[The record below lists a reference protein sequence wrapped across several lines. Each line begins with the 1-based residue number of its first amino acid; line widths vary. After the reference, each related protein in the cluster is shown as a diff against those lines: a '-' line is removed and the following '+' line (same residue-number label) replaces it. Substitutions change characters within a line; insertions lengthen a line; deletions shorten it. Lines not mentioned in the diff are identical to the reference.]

1 MRKGGIKLVLITGAR
16 VSTLLQRMAYLPA
29 ADAYICENG
38 GRIFYP
44 GSSLP
49 LALPVTEDM
58 QWRHKHNATGTFQ
71 FLCMSCTFCFPHA
84 IWSSEA
90 ELHTCVPLVGPSSHQ
105 MTPRASSRQ
114 VHSYVCLSRLCAVL
128 SDKCWQCTAQALNL

>member
-1 MRKGGIKLVLITGAR
+1 MRQGGIKLVLITGAR

-49 LALPVTEDM
+49 LALPIMEDM
-58 QWRHKHNATGTFQ
+58 EWRNKHNSTGNLLALSLQ
-71 FLCMSCTFCFPHA
+71 RHAEVFLTGKWHNVA
-84 IWSSEA
+84 
-90 ELHTCVPLVGPSSHQ
+90 
-105 MTPRASSRQ
+105 
-114 VHSYVCLSRLCAVL
+114 
-128 SDKCWQCTAQALNL
+128 

>member
-44 GSSLP
+44 DSSLP

-58 QWRHKHNATGTFQ
+58 QWRHKHNATGMSQRLCTPCTLC
-71 FLCMSCTFCFPHA
+71 FLYAT
-84 IWSSEA
+84 WSNEV
-90 ELHTCVPLVGPSSHQ
+90 ELHTCV
-105 MTPRASSRQ
+105 A
-114 VHSYVCLSRLCAVL
+114 
-128 SDKCWQCTAQALNL
+128 